1 LKTTFTAVVLASLV
15 HLYAVSHAQAQDKY
29 YAVIFGVQD
38 AANRFNQA
46 HSFATFVKAKRDPAT
61 IVDQATIR
69 WLPASGIV
77 DLKNR
82 PERGTNHTLK
92 NSFEIVTRAQS
103 VAQWGPFEIREELF
117 DRAKRQEQHLKSGAI
132 LYKAVDLL
140 TRSPGVAINC
150 EHSISDIVRN
160 PGDSFH
166 RTGTARG
173 HRGSFLVAEHL
184 RPWMIESNTVHPWV
198 EVPLGLGDFTIVKKS
213 WNWPN

>member
-1 LKTTFTAVVLASLV
+1 MRNTNITR
-15 HLYAVSHAQAQDKY
+15 HLRRAGCRQSFQS
-29 YAVIFGVQD
+29 
-38 AANRFNQA
+38 A
-46 HSFATFVKAKRDPAT
+46 HSFATFVKASASHR
-61 IVDQATIR
+61 IVDQATIS

-82 PERGTNHTLK
+82 PERGINHTFR
-92 NSFEIVTRAQS
+92 NSFEIVTRAQT

-117 DRAKRQEQHLKSGAI
+117 DSAKRQEQLLKNGGT

-140 TRSPGVAINC
+140 TRPSGVAINC

-160 PGDSFH
+160 PGDPFV

-184 RPWMIESNTVHPWV
+184 RPWMIEPNTVHGWL
-198 EVPLGLGDFTIVKKS
+198 EAPLGLEAYTIIKKS